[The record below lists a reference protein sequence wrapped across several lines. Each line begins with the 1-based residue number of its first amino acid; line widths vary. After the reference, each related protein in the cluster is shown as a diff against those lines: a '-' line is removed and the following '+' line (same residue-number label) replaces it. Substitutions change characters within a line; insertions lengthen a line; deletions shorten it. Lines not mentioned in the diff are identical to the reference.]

1 MGKAEIYSVSFK
13 GIVGAPTFDL
23 ALQDLAKSLD
33 SDTSS
38 EKRVLD
44 INKNKAETSIWFDSF
59 DNIDIFSKEVIFN
72 NCICFLLAKDL
83 STQLIEDKDQKAI
96 KTFDINAKQ
105 KPKAPAHCVYLS
117 SENKLLI
124 ETNANAPSGS
134 TFLRGIKKK
143 LGIHNDDIELKP
155 LYHRDILGRLQALME
170 NIKSIELID
179 LNIKNHINKDEDEDG
194 IIYQFITHP
203 NSTIDLKLSV
213 ENDKLL
219 QKSALDIFRD
229 AIQNKDKNLL
239 RNIKIEYLDEKQQS
253 DTATL
258 FKNLVFLKID
268 FTSLEDIS
276 ELQNMERLEYS
287 KNVYREMIKAY
298 SEQKDIL

>member
-1 MGKAEIYSVSFK
+1 MGKAEIYDVIFK
-13 GIVGAPTFDL
+13 GTVAAPTFDA
-23 ALQDLAKSLD
+23 ALKDLSKSLD
-33 SDTSS
+33 NDNSS
-38 EKRVLD
+38 EKRILD
-44 INKNKAETSIWFDSF
+44 INKHKAETSIWFDSF
-59 DNIDIFSKEVIFN
+59 DDTGIFSENIFDG
-72 NCICFLLAKDL
+72 CICFLLAKDL
-83 STQLIEDKDQKAI
+83 STQLIEDKEQKAI

-105 KPKAPAHCVYLS
+105 KPKAPAHCVYLTNDS
-117 SENKLLI
+117 KLLI
-124 ETNANAPSGS
+124 ETNTNAPSDS

-143 LGIHNDDIELKP
+143 LGIHNDDIELRP
-155 LYHRDILGRLQALME
+155 LYYKDILGRLQALIE
-170 NIKSIELID
+170 SIKSIELID
-179 LNIKNHINKDEDEDG
+179 LNIRRYIKKDSDDDG
-194 IIYQFITHP
+194 KIYHFITHP

-219 QKSALDIFRD
+219 QKSALDIFTD
-229 AIQNKDKNLL
+229 AIQSKDKNLL
-239 RNIKIEYLDEKQQS
+239 RNIKIEYLDEKQHS
-253 DTATL
+253 DSATL